1 MNSLKFLLQVISCCR
16 QVILNCLSLMS
27 EMRAPAVYIFIHKFS
42 VIFQS
47 LLLQRKLF
55 EIPTKRIKNSA
66 GLRVYIE
73 LKDRKK
79 YLIDD

>member
-1 MNSLKFLLQVISCCR
+1 M
-16 QVILNCLSLMS
+16 LNCLSLMS
-27 EMRAPAVYIFIHKFS
+27 EMRAAAVYIFVHKFS
-42 VIFQS
+42 VICQS

-55 EIPTKRIKNSA
+55 EIPTKWIKNSA
-66 GLRVYIE
+66 GLRVFIE